1 MEYNVLVK
9 KVNPCIDEEVT
20 IEVKKLELTCFATF
34 GVPDL
39 EVGKKYEAD
48 IGITVLDDLDM
59 KEVEECLNGF
69 SQIDNSFAYY
79 IRGNFD
85 LESRTLDAGILIKF
99 DEDEFDLHD
108 NSYLDGK
115 NVEIRVDRIKIEF
128 IY

>member
-1 MEYNVLVK
+1 MEYSVLVK
-9 KVNPCIDEEVT
+9 KINPFIEEEVT
-20 IEVKKLELTCFATF
+20 IEVNQFELICFAPL

-39 EVGKKYEAD
+39 EVGKKYKAN
-48 IGITVLDDLDM
+48 IGISVLDDLDM
-59 KEVEECLNGF
+59 KEVKESLNGF

-79 IRGNFD
+79 IRGKFD
-85 LESRTLDAGILIKF
+85 LESRTLDVGVLIEF

-128 IY
+128 ID

>member
-1 MEYNVLVK
+1 MEYNVLIK

-20 IEVKKLELTCFATF
+20 IEVNEFELICFAPF
-34 GVPDL
+34 GIPAL
-39 EVGKKYEAD
+39 EVGKKYKAD

-59 KEVEECLNGF
+59 KEVKECMNGF
-69 SQIDNSFAYY
+69 NQIDNSFAYY
-79 IRGNFD
+79 IRGKFD

-108 NSYLDGK
+108 SSYLDGK

-128 IY
+128 ID